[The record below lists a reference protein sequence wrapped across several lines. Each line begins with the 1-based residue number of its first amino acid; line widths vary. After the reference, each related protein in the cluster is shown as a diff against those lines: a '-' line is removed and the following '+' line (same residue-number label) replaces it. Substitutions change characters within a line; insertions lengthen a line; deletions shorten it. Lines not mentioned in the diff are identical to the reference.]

1 LEAEID
7 TTQTQAQPL
16 PLSQRLAQIVEESGP
31 DRITL
36 SELARQL
43 HSRVWGGLLV
53 IFAAI
58 NIIPLP
64 PGTNTVLAIPL
75 VLVSAQMVF
84 GRSSPWFPARIDRRG
99 VTKVELGKLI
109 EKMGPFEARVER
121 VFRPRL
127 AELTGPAATRAI
139 GLVCMVLSVVAG
151 LPILMIHNAPAV
163 AIVLFGL
170 ALIYRDGVLVIL
182 GAIAAVLAIA
192 FDAALVIWGVAAVK
206 YALAWLHR

>member
-1 LEAEID
+1 MDHTDPSPER
-7 TTQTQAQPL
+7 P
-16 PLSQRLAQIVEESGP
+16 PSLSQRLAEIGEMSGP
-31 DRITL
+31 DRIPL

-53 IFAAI
+53 VFAAI

-64 PGTNTVLAIPL
+64 PGTNTVIAIPL
-75 VLVSAQMVF
+75 VLISAQMVF
-84 GRSSPWFPARIDRRG
+84 GRASPWFPGWIDRRG
-99 VTKVELGKLI
+99 VTKTELQKLI
-109 EKMGPFEARVER
+109 TKMSPFEARVER
-121 VFRPRL
+121 IFRPRM
-127 AELTGPAATRAI
+127 AELTGSTATRAI
-139 GLVCMVLSVVAG
+139 GLVCMILSVVAG

-170 ALIYRDGVLVIL
+170 ALIYRDGALVIA

-206 YALAWLHR
+206 YALTWLHR

>member
-1 LEAEID
+1 LDRNHQPAGS
-7 TTQTQAQPL
+7 QPL
-16 PLSQRLAQIVEESGP
+16 PLSRRLAEIAEQCGP
-31 DRITL
+31 DRIAL

-53 IFAAI
+53 VFAAI

-64 PGTNTVLAIPL
+64 PGTNTVIAVPL
-75 VLVSAQMVF
+75 VLISAQMVF
-84 GRSSPWFPARIDRRG
+84 GRASPWFPQWIDRRG
-99 VTKVELGKLI
+99 VTKVELQKLI

-121 VFRPRL
+121 IFRPRM
-127 AELTGPAATRAI
+127 AELTGSTATRMI
-139 GLVCMVLSVVAG
+139 GLVCMILSVVAG

-170 ALIYRDGVLVIL
+170 ALIYRDGALVIL

-192 FDAALVIWGVAAVK
+192 FDAALVIWGVTAVK

>member
-1 LEAEID
+1 MDQHDDSRIER
-7 TTQTQAQPL
+7 P
-16 PLSQRLAQIVEESGP
+16 PSLSQRLREIAELSGP

-53 IFAAI
+53 VFAAI

-64 PGTNTVLAIPL
+64 PGTNTVIAVPL
-75 VLVSAQMVF
+75 VLISAQMVF
-84 GRSSPWFPARIDRRG
+84 GRASPWFPGWIDRRG
-99 VTKVELGKLI
+99 VTKAELQKLI

-121 VFRPRL
+121 VFRPRMP
-127 AELTGPAATRAI
+127 ELTGATATRAI
-139 GLVCMVLSVVAG
+139 GLVCMFLSVVAG

-192 FDAALVIWGVAAVK
+192 FDAALIIWGVVVIK
-206 YALAWLHR
+206 YLLALLHR

>member
-1 LEAEID
+1 MDHAD
-7 TTQTQAQPL
+7 PHARPQPL
-16 PLSQRLAQIVEESGP
+16 SPRLTQIAEESGP

-36 SELARQL
+36 SDLARQL

-53 IFAAI
+53 VFAAI

-64 PGTNTVLAIPL
+64 PGTNTVIAIPL
-75 VLVSAQMVF
+75 VLISVQMVF
-84 GRSSPWFPARIDRRG
+84 GRASPWFPQWIDRRG
-99 VTKVELGKLI
+99 VTKAELQKLI

-121 VFRPRL
+121 IFRPRL
-127 AELTGPAATRAI
+127 GELTGPTATRAI
-139 GLVCMVLSVVAG
+139 GMLCMILSVIAG

-170 ALIYRDGVLVIL
+170 ALIYRDGVLVIVGL
-182 GAIAAVLAIA
+182 VASMLAIA
-192 FDAALVIWGVAAVK
+192 FDAALIIWGVAAIK

>member
-1 LEAEID
+1 MDHAD
-7 TTQTQAQPL
+7 PQTRPL
-16 PLSQRLAQIVEESGP
+16 PLSERLSQIAEQSGP
-31 DRITL
+31 DRIPL

-53 IFAAI
+53 VFAAI

-64 PGTNTVLAIPL
+64 PGTNTVIAIPL
-75 VLVSAQMVF
+75 VLISAQMVF
-84 GRSSPWFPARIDRRG
+84 GRASPWFPGWIDRRG
-99 VTKVELGKLI
+99 VTKTELQKLI

-121 VFRPRL
+121 IFRPRL
-127 AELTGPAATRAI
+127 GELTGPTATRAI

-182 GAIAAVLAIA
+182 GAIAAVLAVA

>member
-1 LEAEID
+1 MVHDPA
-7 TTQTQAQPL
+7 AQERPL
-16 PLSQRLAQIVEESGP
+16 PLSQRLAEIVAEGGP

-36 SELARQL
+36 SELARRL

-75 VLVSAQMVF
+75 VLLSAQMAF

-99 VTKVELGKLI
+99 VTKSELRKLI
-109 EKMGPFEARVER
+109 EKMGPFETRVER
-121 VFRPRL
+121 IFRPRL
-127 AELTGPAATRAI
+127 GDLTGPTATRAI

-163 AIVLFGL
+163 AIALFGL

-192 FDAALVIWGVAAVK
+192 FDAALVIWGVVAVK

>member
-1 LEAEID
+1 LEVDIN
-7 TTQTQAQPL
+7 TTPTRPL
-16 PLSQRLAQIVEESGP
+16 PRSQRLAQIAEESGP
-31 DRITL
+31 DRIML

-58 NIIPLP
+58 NVIPLP
-64 PGTNTVLAIPL
+64 PGTNSVIAIPL
-75 VLVSAQMVF
+75 ALVSAQMAF

-99 VTKVELGKLI
+99 VTKAELQKLI

-127 AELTGPAATRAI
+127 GELTGPTATRVI
-139 GLVCMVLSVVAG
+139 GLLCLVLSVIAG

-163 AIVLFGL
+163 AILLFGL
-170 ALIYRDGVLVIL
+170 ALIYRDGALVII
-182 GAIAAVLAIA
+182 GVIAAILAVL
-192 FDAALVIWGVAAVK
+192 FDAALIIWGITAVK

>member
-1 LEAEID
+1 MNLNESQAER
-7 TTQTQAQPL
+7 PL
-16 PLSQRLAQIVEESGP
+16 PLSQRLALIAETSGP
-31 DRITL
+31 DRISL
-36 SELARQL
+36 SDLARQL

-58 NIIPLP
+58 NVIPLP
-64 PGTNTVLAIPL
+64 PGTNTIIAIPL

-99 VTKVELGKLI
+99 VTRTELQALI
-109 EKMGPFEARVER
+109 AKMGWFEARVER

-127 AELTGPAATRAI
+127 GHLTGATATRVI
-139 GLVCMVLSVVAG
+139 GLVCMMLSVIAG

-170 ALIYRDGVLVIL
+170 ALIYRDGVLVVV
-182 GAIAAVLAIA
+182 AAVAAVLAVL
-192 FDAALVIWGVAAVK
+192 FDVALVIWGVAIVK
-206 YALAWLHR
+206 YGLAWLHR

>member
-1 LEAEID
+1 LQQLPP
-7 TTQTQAQPL
+7 TTHERPL
-16 PLSQRLAQIVEESGP
+16 PLSQRLAQIAEESGP
-31 DRITL
+31 DRISL

-58 NIIPLP
+58 NVIPLP
-64 PGTNTVLAIPL
+64 PGTNTFIAIPL

-84 GRSSPWFPARIDRRG
+84 GRTSPWFPARIDRRG
-99 VTKVELGKLI
+99 VTKAELSKLI
-109 EKMGPFEARVER
+109 EKMAPFEARVER
-121 VFRPRL
+121 IFRPRMG
-127 AELTGPAATRAI
+127 EFTGPTAMRAI
-139 GLVCMVLSVVAG
+139 GLMCMFLSVIAG

-182 GAIAAVLAIA
+182 GVIAAVLAIA
-192 FDAALVIWGVAAVK
+192 FDAALVIWGVAAIK
-206 YALAWLHR
+206 YLLAWLHR